1 MRFAIL
7 LISLMAGGVVAM
19 NATSDGGVPFL
30 FAALIYAVFSVSA
43 ALVAALIGHPRRQ
56 MGHNPFVRMD

>member
-19 NATSDGGVPFL
+19 NATVDGVPFL
-30 FAALIYAVFSVSA
+30 FAALIYAIFSVSA
-43 ALVAALIGHPRRQ
+43 ALVAALIGHAPRPVGQ
-56 MGHNPFVRMD
+56 NPFVRMD

>member
-19 NATSDGGVPFL
+19 NATADGVPFL
-30 FAALIYAVFSVSA
+30 FAALVYAVFSVSA
-43 ALVAALIGHPRRQ
+43 ALVAALLGQARRPL
-56 MGHNPFVRMD
+56 GSNPFVRMD